1 MLKKALGFHAPSVTI
16 GDTGGVYEE
25 PTEDEE
31 GDTIHRDK
39 VLQEL
44 PGGGIVDGVRLVVED
59 YDQDLTVEM
68 MIEHRVHDVEDE
80 EGVKRAPEGFLL
92 LGTIDKAK
100 AEASKAKEGAGVG
113 AGDMD
118 VVQGEAGEAEE
129 ASDDDDV
136 LFFEP
141 GMEVLGKSG
150 GGEAAAEGGAGGEGD
165 GAEPTQKRQ
174 KIA

>member
-1 MLKKALGFHAPSVTI
+1 MKKALGFHAPSVTI

-44 PGGGIVDGVRLVVED
+44 PGGGVVDGVRLVVED